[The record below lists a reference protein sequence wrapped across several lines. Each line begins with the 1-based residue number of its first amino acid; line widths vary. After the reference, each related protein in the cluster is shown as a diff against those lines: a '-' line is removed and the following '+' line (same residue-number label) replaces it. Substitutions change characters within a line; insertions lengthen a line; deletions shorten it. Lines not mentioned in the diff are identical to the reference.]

1 MVCKGPT
8 DNKQLV
14 LGITAVNCL
23 SAGVKLNCQTPN
35 GDVPLMCDI
44 GVLPHT

>member
-1 MVCKGPT
+1 MTKYPVNKHSAEAIVWKGPT

-23 SAGVKLNCQTPN
+23 QLLV
-35 GDVPLMCDI
+35 
-44 GVLPHT
+44 